1 VFFNGSLFLEIGRLS
16 YSLLSFIVFY
26 LNQIK
31 IKLIFKSMI
40 KRFKYVPLFLSFAF
54 IVMLSVGSS
63 RSQTSKAKMKEK
75 YTNSLIKE
83 TSPYLLQHAHNPV
96 NWYPWGDE
104 ALSLAKKENKPLLI
118 SIGYSA
124 CHWCHVMEHES
135 FEDEGVA
142 ELMNELFICV
152 KVDREERPDIDQVY
166 MDAVHLIT
174 GRGGWPLNCF
184 ALPDGRPFYG
194 GTYFRTDDWVSL
206 LKAINNAFVNEKEKV
221 LNSAEQISEGIRING
236 LIEDRVETSL
246 YEMSEMEGVV
256 RDWKSGFDKI
266 YGGESREPKFPM
278 PVSLEFLLNYY
289 FYSKDAEVLDH
300 ISLTLD
306 KMAKGGIYD
315 QVGGGFARYSVD
327 KYWKVPH
334 FEKMLYDNAQL
345 LSLYSDAYRL
355 TKKPL
360 YKRVVE
366 ETIDFIERELSF
378 VEGGFYSAL
387 DADSEGVEGKF
398 YVWEKEEV
406 DRVLGEDS
414 SIFSEYYQVA
424 DSANWEEGNILHIE
438 KSKPDLL
445 RKYQLSEA
453 DFDILMK
460 KSKRLLLKART
471 ERVRPGLDDK
481 FLTSWNALL
490 IKGYADAYSAIGDDA
505 YLKKA
510 TGIAKFILDKM
521 TRSDVQLFRTYKYG
535 KSRINAFLD
544 DYSFTLE
551 AFISLYQ
558 LSFDE
563 VWLRQADKMMSYVIQ
578 NFFDEKS
585 GMFFYTSAE
594 DVKLVARKMEVMD
607 NVIPSSNASMAE
619 SLYLLGSIIGNDEY
633 TGMAGQMLANMKEQ
647 VLKYLP
653 YHGKWA
659 ILMLKHIHSPYELV
673 ISGEKAKE
681 FQKEFS
687 RNFYPNVLIVGS
699 EKESDLPLLKNRF
712 SNKTTSFYL
721 CKDKVCFL
729 PTSSLKEV
737 EEHIDVK

>member
-1 VFFNGSLFLEIGRLS
+1 MFFNGSLFLEIGRLS

-26 LNQIK
+26 LNQIR
-31 IKLIFKSMI
+31 IKLIFRSMI
-40 KRFKYVPLFLSFAF
+40 KRFKYITLFLSSVFF
-54 IVMLSVGSS
+54 VMLSVAYVW
-63 RSQTSKAKMKEK
+63 SQTTKTKMKEK

-96 NWYPWGDE
+96 NWYPWGEE
-104 ALSLAKKENKPLLI
+104 ALALAKTENKPLLI

-135 FEDEGVA
+135 FENEEIA
-142 ELMNELFICV
+142 KLMNELFVCV

-166 MDAVHLIT
+166 MDAIHLIT

-194 GTYFRTDDWVSL
+194 GTYFRPDDWVSL

-221 LNSAEQISEGIRING
+221 LKSAEQISEGIRTSG
-236 LIEDRVETSL
+236 LIEDRVEVSL
-246 YEMSEMEGVV
+246 YDMSEMEGVV
-256 RDWKSGFDKI
+256 RDWKAGFDKV

-278 PVSLEFLLNYY
+278 PVSLEYLLNYY

-300 ISLTLD
+300 VSLTLD

-315 QVGGGFARYSVD
+315 HIGGGFARYSVD

-345 LSLYSDAYRL
+345 LSLYANAYRL

-360 YKRVVE
+360 YKSVVE
-366 ETIDFIERELSF
+366 ETIEFVERELLLD
-378 VEGGFYSAL
+378 EGGFYSAL
-387 DADSEGVEGKF
+387 DADSEGVEGKY
-398 YVWEKEEV
+398 YVWEKDEI
-406 DRVLGEDS
+406 DRVLGADS
-414 SIFSEYYQVA
+414 PIFCEYYQVTE
-424 DSANWEEGNILHIE
+424 SANWEEGNILHVGNS
-438 KSKPDLL
+438 KSHLMG
-445 RKYQLSEA
+445 KYQLSEVV
-453 DFDILMK
+453 FDVLIK
-460 KSKRLLLKART
+460 KSKRLLLKARA
-471 ERVRPGLDDK
+471 ERIRPGLDDK

-490 IKGYADAYSAIGDDA
+490 VKGYLDAYKALGNEA
-505 YLKKA
+505 YLMKA
-510 TGIAKFILDKM
+510 TETASFIMDKM
-521 TRSDVQLFRTYKYG
+521 TQSEVQLFRTYKNG
-535 KSRINAFLD
+535 ESRINAFLD
-544 DYSFTLE
+544 DYSFTIE
-551 AFISLYQ
+551 AFIALYQ
-558 LSFDE
+558 VSFDE
-563 VWLRQADKMMSYVIQ
+563 EWLKKADSMMSYLIQ

-585 GMFFYTSAE
+585 GMFFYTSIEDAE
-594 DVKLVARKMEVMD
+594 LVARKMEVMD

-619 SLYLLGSIIGNDEY
+619 SLYLLGNLLDKDEY
-633 TGMAGQMLANMKEQ
+633 VGMSGQMLANMKEQ

-659 ILMLKHIHSPYELV
+659 MLMLKHIQSPYELV
-673 ISGEKAKE
+673 ISGQKAAE

-687 RNFYPNVLIVGS
+687 QNFYPNVLVLGS
-699 EKESDLPLLKNRF
+699 DKKSELPLLKNRF
-712 SNKTTSFYL
+712 SNEKTSFYL

-737 EEHIDVK
+737 VERIDVK